1 MNGKRITVITSAR
14 FACSVE
20 RVWQGITNASMTYP
34 KPLCFNLGIPLPV
47 KCEITDYRDGI
58 GRRRRCTS
66 DHGSI
71 EQEIT
76 CYEKFRRLSFRL
88 VSHNLKTTFAIGPMD
103 DDFTLQDDGGV
114 IGLTRTTNLVVPYGF
129 CLSVRCWAIRRSLAN
144 VHRYVYRNIAA
155 G

>member
-1 MNGKRITVITSAR
+1 MQGKKVTVTTSQR
-14 FACSVE
+14 FQCSVE

-34 KPLCFNLGIPLPV
+34 KPLCFNLGVPLPV
-47 KCEITDYRDGI
+47 KCEITAYQDGI

-76 CYEKFRRLSFRL
+76 CYEKHRRLSFRL
-88 VSHNLKTTFAIGPMD
+88 MSHNLKTTFAIGPMD
-103 DDFTLQDDGGV
+103 DDFTLVADGDAIV
-114 IGLTRTTNLVVPYGF
+114 LTRTTNLIVPLG
-129 CLSVRCWAIRRSLAN
+129 LGLGVRCWAIRRSLGS